1 MAELSNEEKL
11 KNYKLRNEQRLQA
24 GVLLKKFMD
33 ESKTEGFNEEQI
45 ANSLANAQKVSDLLN
60 TTLAYSF
67 EELPYKENYT
77 QALKDNYFLDND
89 VDFDEQ
95 KDMTLNELIEKDFE
109 YFNVL
114 DGSIVAG
121 GYELTK
127 LPFADEAAKNSMRT
141 RLNTYMNTR
150 ATGDGSRAFGEQ
162 AKGVLTGV
170 GFDFAATG
178 GVGTLAKV
186 AGSKFLGLNALKKFL
201 GPRASIAATGATIS
215 AVSDVER
222 QALEVQSGLKEEIN
236 PMQTV
241 ASAGLGA
248 VIPVAAQPIG
258 KLVGPVGRAITHPVQ
273 SIAKVT
279 QKLGGG
285 KNAATTQA
293 VSELGDS
300 IKTVGGM
307 TEGSVSLSGSIRKL
321 VEDTD
326 LKFNDGFNNANI
338 KIGIPSIRRL
348 YDDYIGLTKP
358 TDGPIPK
365 PKYKIDK
372 DGNQVLVE
380 QTPKKVPGLANL
392 PILERIMAK
401 VENGEMTPA
410 LGLRQMKQAI
420 TNEFNAAKKGTSK
433 RYDSNDADALFEYR
447 KTIIAA
453 EEAAAHRSSSA
464 DGAAYMKTKKDYQ
477 EWLKLK
483 DDPMGKKILAAAN
496 EDGAAGQLII
506 DITEGR
512 MSWAK
517 YNKFMNQLDFFEN
530 PAIKAQIKGSVQ
542 RGVSENLLADNG
554 KLLTKLLKNPT
565 GIETLKKLFNSSDN
579 IKYFGAIEDL
589 AKKMGGSSEGPRS
602 HLVHNLMVARLG
614 EGLTKSKTFGPSI
627 GIGLV
632 ETAINSKYFRTRMA
646 HAWRNNKGRLDT
658 GTRNMLE
665 KKLGFSRVEV
675 NQLQDAM
682 WGMTGAGFMFGG
694 LSEIEAIAD
703 PVERRMEEIK
713 AGYSW

>member
-1 MAELSNEEKL
+1 MAELSNKEKS
-11 KNYKLRNEQRLQA
+11 KNYKLRNEQRLKA
-24 GVLLKKFMD
+24 GVLLNQFMM
-33 ESKTEGFNEEQI
+33 ESKIEGASKESIE
-45 ANSLANAQKVSDLLN
+45 NSLLNATKVSDLLKGV
-60 TTLAYSF
+60 LAYSF
-67 EELPYKENYT
+67 EELPYKANYVEG
-77 QALKDNYFLDND
+77 LKDNYFLEND
-89 VDFDEQ
+89 VDFDDQ
-95 KDMTLNELIEKDFE
+95 KEMSITELIEKDFE
-109 YFNVL
+109 YFNLL

-121 GYELTK
+121 GVELAK
-127 LPFADEAAKNSMRT
+127 LPFADEKAKNNMRV
-141 RLNTYMNTR
+141 RLNTYINTA
-150 ATGDGSRAFGEQ
+150 ATGDGSRGFGEQ

-170 GFDFAATG
+170 GVDLAVSG
-178 GVGTLAKV
+178 GAGVAAKV
-186 AGSKFLGLNALKKFL
+186 LGSKFVGLNALKKFL
-201 GPRASIAATGATIS
+201 GPKKSIAATGAVLS
-215 AVSDVER
+215 AGSDLER
-222 QALEVQSGLKEEIN
+222 QGLEVQTDLRENIDPVQTAVSG
-236 PMQTV
+236 
-241 ASAGLGA
+241 ALGA
-248 VIPVAAQPIG
+248 VIPLAVQPVG
-258 KLVGPVGRAITHPVQ
+258 KLVGSMGRLATHPVQ
-273 SIAKVT
+273 LITKGT

-300 IKTVGGM
+300 IRTVGGM

-372 DGNQVLVE
+372 NGNQVLVE

-420 TNEFNAAKKGTSK
+420 TTEFNVAKKGSSR
-433 RYDSNDADALFEYR
+433 RYDSSDADALFEYR
-447 KTIIAA
+447 KKIIAA

-632 ETAINSKYFRTRMA
+632 ETAVNSKYFRTRMA
-646 HAWRNNKGRLDT
+646 HAWKNNKGRLDT
-658 GTRNMLE
+658 GTRNQLE
-665 KKLGFSRVEV
+665 KRLGFSRVEV
-675 NQLQDAM
+675 NQLQDTM

-694 LSEIEAIAD
+694 LSEIDMIAD
-703 PVERRMEEIK
+703 PVERRIEEIK

>member
-33 ESKTEGFNEEQI
+33 ESKTEGFNKEQV

-77 QALKDNYFLDND
+77 QTLKDNYFLDTD
-89 VDFDEQ
+89 VNFDEQ
-95 KDMTLNELIEKDFE
+95 KDMTLTELIEKDFE
-109 YFNVL
+109 YFNLL
-114 DGSIVAG
+114 DGSIIAG

-141 RLNTYMNTR
+141 RLNTYMKTK
-150 ATGDGSRAFGEQ
+150 ALGDGSRNFGEQ
-162 AKGVLTGV
+162 AKGVLKGV
-170 GFDFAATG
+170 GVDLIGSG

-201 GPRASIAATGATIS
+201 GPRTSIAVAGATIS
-215 AVSDVER
+215 ATSDVER
-222 QALEVQSGLKEEIN
+222 QALEVQSGLREEID
-236 PMQTV
+236 PVQATMSG
-241 ASAGLGA
+241 ALGA
-248 VIPVAAQPIG
+248 VIPVAVQPIG
-258 KLVGPVGRAITHPVQ
+258 KLIGSPGRLVTHPVQ
-273 SIAKVT
+273 AIAKVT

-300 IKTVGGM
+300 IQTVGGM

-321 VEDTD
+321 VDDTE

-338 KIGIPSIRRL
+338 KIGIPSIRKL
-348 YDDYIGLTKP
+348 YDDYIGLTKS

-365 PKYKIDK
+365 PKYKIDRN
-372 DGNQVLVE
+372 GNQVLVE

-453 EEAAAHRSSSA
+453 EEAGAYRLSKV
-464 DGAAYMKTKKDYQ
+464 DGDAYMKTKKDYQ
-477 EWLKLK
+477 AWLKLQ

-517 YNKFMNQLDFFEN
+517 YDKFMKKLDFFEN
-530 PAIKAQIKGSVQ
+530 PEIKGQIKGSVQ

-565 GIETLKKLFNSSDN
+565 GIETLKKLFNTPDN

-589 AKKMGGSSEGPRS
+589 AKKMGGSSEGPKS

-646 HAWRNNKGRLDT
+646 HAWRNNNGRLDT
-658 GTRNMLE
+658 TTRNLLE
-665 KKLGFSRVEV
+665 KKLGFSRIEV
-675 NQLQDAM
+675 NQLQDTM

-703 PVERRMEEIK
+703 PVERRFEEIK
-713 AGYSW
+713 AEYSW